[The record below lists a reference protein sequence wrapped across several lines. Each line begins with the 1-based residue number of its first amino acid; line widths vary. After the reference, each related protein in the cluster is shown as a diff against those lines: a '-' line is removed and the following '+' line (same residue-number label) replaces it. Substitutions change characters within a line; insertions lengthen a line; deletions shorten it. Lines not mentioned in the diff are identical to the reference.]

1 MSVSREARDVMRKRW
16 NEDWQNGS
24 NDRATHKKLDDLEC
38 RFIDDVAAVKERAI
52 LGFGVGFRLEN
63 MRSEIDLVSRSRR

>member
-1 MSVSREARDVMRKRW
+1 MRKRR

-24 NDRATHKKLDDLEC
+24 NERATHKKVDDLEC

-52 LGFGVGFRLEN
+52 LGLEVRFRLED
-63 MRSEIDLVSRSRR
+63 MRSEIDPV